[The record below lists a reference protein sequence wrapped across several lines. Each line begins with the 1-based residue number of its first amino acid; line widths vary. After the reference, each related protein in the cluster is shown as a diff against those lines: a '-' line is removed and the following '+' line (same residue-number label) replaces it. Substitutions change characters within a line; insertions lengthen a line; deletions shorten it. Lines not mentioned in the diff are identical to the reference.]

1 MRSYLGTALLISF
14 ALMLLTCT
22 PATKQ
27 PEPEAEATNAADD
40 MAALDGL
47 RGDFMAAYN
56 AGDASTLATL
66 FTEDG
71 VVMPP
76 NSSAA
81 NGKEAVESF
90 YQVHFEQFTATLAVS
105 SEEHEV
111 AGDWA
116 FERGSYTVTL
126 TPKANGTPTDDEGKY
141 LLISRRQPDASWRNR
156 SSYLEQQQPGPRADP
171 RSRLVSPSPG

>member
-27 PEPEAEATNAADD
+27 PEPEAEAANEADER
-40 MAALDGL
+40 AALDGL
-47 RGDFMAAYN
+47 RGEFIAAYN

-90 YQVHFEQFTATLAVS
+90 YQVHFEQFTGTLTVS

-126 TPKANGTPTDDEGKY
+126 TPKASGTPTDDEGKY
-141 LLISRRQPDASWRNR
+141 LLIFRRQPDASWRIARHIWNSNNPVPAPTR
-156 SSYLEQQQPGPRADP
+156 VA
-171 RSRLVSPSPG
+171 V